1 MAIFASTTTSGYG
14 DPLKALSIK
23 ALEQRQRDLLAQQS
37 AAEAKA
43 FTPENTQTPIQGFG
57 QLANQLGDQFRQS
70 RADSALAA
78 QRDELAKTIAGI
90 DPVAGANQ
98 QQMAKIAVLDPEGF
112 KTMLTQREEA
122 KRQQALFGQQDKT
135 QAEKARLDEAAAV
148 AAETRAQARPQ
159 TELEKLTHSLGR
171 KPTEAEVQAN
181 IKKITEGSVSEKK
194 FITDQQEK
202 SVAGQSLLGTLDEAL
217 ALTNHPKGIHAGA
230 QGGMTQSIGENTPK
244 ILQGSSMLPDPETTA
259 NTQRFNQIMGEQ
271 ALNLLNQMKGASSDR
286 DVQVNFKIANDANA
300 TVENKR
306 KAIMWLQAKVGSL
319 LQVHNNSIIEA
330 GGTVPTMP
338 KPNVGGTATPQSST
352 AATPQATATADVP
365 RPAGKTDSELIAEAE
380 AAKKAGKPAAAVDA
394 QLQKWLMGK

>member
-23 ALEQRQRDLLAQQS
+23 ALEQRQRDMQAQMATEQ
-37 AAEAKA
+37 AKA

-70 RADSALAA
+70 RTDAALAA
-78 QRDELAKTIAGI
+78 QKDELSKLIASG
-90 DPVAGANQ
+90 DPTNPSPQVQAR
-98 QQMAKIAVLDPEGF
+98 MAVLAPDMYKDVLGVIADRR
-112 KTMLTQREEA
+112 K
-122 KRQQALFGQQDKT
+122 QQDLFGQQDKT
-135 QAEKARLDEAAAV
+135 LAEKAKLDEAAAV

-230 QGGMTQSIGENTPK
+230 QGGMVQSIGENTPK
-244 ILQGSSMLPDPETTA
+244 FMQGSSMLPDPETTA

-271 ALNLLNQMKGASSDR
+271 ALNLLNQMKGASSDK
-286 DVQVNFKIANDANA
+286 DVQVNFKIANDPNS

-319 LQVHNNSIIEA
+319 LQVHNNSIKEA
-330 GGTVPTMP
+330 GGEVPTMP
-338 KPNVGGTATPQSST
+338 KPNVGGTATPQSGGGG
-352 AATPQATATADVP
+352 ADPLEGRTATGP
-365 RPAGKTDSELIAEAE
+365 NGEKMIRRGGKWEA
-380 AAKKAGKPAAAVDA
+380 
-394 QLQKWLMGK
+394 Q

>member
-1 MAIFASTTTSGYG
+1 MAIFASTTTSGYS
-14 DPLKALSIK
+14 DPLKAYSIK
-23 ALEQRQRDLLAQQS
+23 ALEKRQADLLAQQS
-37 AAEAKA
+37 AEQAKA
-43 FTPENTQTPIQGFG
+43 FTPENTQTPLQG
-57 QLANQLGDQFRQS
+57 LAQVANVAADKFNQG

-78 QRDELAKTIAGI
+78 QKQELASLIGGSDPEKGPNPQQMGRIAAI
-90 DPVAGANQ
+90 DPDTARQ
-98 QQMAKIAVLDPEGF
+98 
-112 KTMLTQREEA
+112 MLTQFAESR
-122 KRQQALFGQQDKT
+122 RQRALFGQQDK
-135 QAEKARLDEAAAV
+135 ARIEDARIAQEAAV
-148 AAETRAQARPQ
+148 AQEGRVQARPSTTDVAQ
-159 TELEKLTHSLGR
+159 LRRAITKGEITKEEGEAAIKKLTS
-171 KPTEAEVQAN
+171 PST
-181 IKKITEGSVSEKK
+181 SEQK

-202 SVAGQSLLGTLDEAL
+202 SVAGQALLGTLDEAL

-319 LQVHNNSIIEA
+319 LQVHNNSITEA

-338 KPNVGGTATPQSST
+338 KPNVGGTATPQ
-352 AATPQATATADVP
+352 AGGGGADP
-365 RPAGKTDSELIAEAE
+365 L
-380 AAKKAGKPAAAVDA
+380 AAAQDA
-394 QLQKWLMGK
+394 INRGAPFDSVAEIFKGKGGDPSKLKPKAP